1 MGESHIISLSELPI
15 GSSAIVKEIELTKY
29 ACKFLCLGV
38 HVGCNVTIKRKA
50 PFGGAFYLMVNEHQI
65 AIREEEA
72 ETIKVMI
79 V

>member
-1 MGESHIISLSELPI
+1 MAESHIVKLSELPI
-15 GSSAIVKEIELTKY
+15 GSLGVVKEVQLTKY

-38 HVGCNVTIKRKA
+38 HIGCNVTIKRKA
-50 PFGGAFYLMVNEHQI
+50 PFGGAFYIQVENHQI

-72 ETIKVMI
+72 DTILVKI

>member
-1 MGESHIISLSELPI
+1 MGESHIISLSKLPV
-15 GSSAIVKEIELTKY
+15 GRPGVVTEIELTKY

>member
-1 MGESHIISLSELPI
+1 MGKSHIISLSELPV
-15 GSSAIVKEIELTKY
+15 GSSAIVKEIELTSY
-29 ACKFLCLGV
+29 ACKFICLGV

-50 PFGGAFYLMVNEHQI
+50 PFGGAFYLKVNEHQI